1 VIANT
6 RFGHKNVV
14 TKSKSI
20 HHSADSTP
28 SLPLLPCK
36 QIAKRQGV
44 VNPENT
50 FFSVKRF
57 IGRRYDEVSDKDREV
72 PYTAVKGESGN
83 VKIQCKAAGKD
94 FAAEEISAQILRK
107 LCDDAAAY
115 LGDTVTKAV
124 ITVPAYFNDSQRC
137 AGSGLSQPR
146 SNPDSRFP
154 VLPPTLVT
162 VCPYIAIY
170 TADVFFFP
178 KRQATKDAGQIA
190 GIEVLRIINEPTAA
204 SLAYGFEK
212 KANETILIFDLGG
225 GTFDVSIL
233 EVGDGV
239 FEVLSTSGTCR
250 VSQIPLY
257 WCTSNALVTVV
268 HAARARVRIARRR
281 TNRSPLFFSFFSLAI
296 RGHVSRRGR
305 LR

>member
-137 AGSGLSQPR
+137 GLGAFPTPIQPR
-146 SNPDSRFP
+146 FPLSRF
-154 VLPPTLVT
+154 
-162 VCPYIAIY
+162 
-170 TADVFFFP
+170 
-178 KRQATKDAGQIA
+178 
-190 GIEVLRIINEPTAA
+190 
-204 SLAYGFEK
+204 
-212 KANETILIFDLGG
+212 
-225 GTFDVSIL
+225 
-233 EVGDGV
+233 
-239 FEVLSTSGTCR
+239 
-250 VSQIPLY
+250 
-257 WCTSNALVTVV
+257 TSNAGDCLSI
-268 HAARARVRIARRR
+268 HRD
-281 TNRSPLFFSFFSLAI
+281 I
-296 RGHVSRRGR
+296 RD
-305 LR
+305 